1 MASRNIELKVGLLV
15 IIGVAILIFG
25 IYLAKG
31 YRYGQDFYT
40 TTVKFPEVG
49 ALSPGDPVS
58 VSGVQKGKVR
68 NISLF
73 EGDVL
78 VEIDLSRDVVL
89 KEDATFIVKNIGLMG
104 ERFVAVYTGKSE
116 TVRDLTHPGSG
127 GFDPGIPEV
136 MGMMGDVIG
145 HVNDLVLMLEKTVI
159 SPTTLDKF
167 SASVKN
173 LHKITSRIES
183 STTTNAPKIDSI
195 VGDLG
200 IVVRQFK
207 NGWDKNQTHIDSAA
221 VNFDKA
227 SRQLVALLDDLEIT
241 TAHLNLFATDL
252 SESEGTIRMLMEDRR
267 LYDDLRTTAK
277 NLDSLVNDIREN
289 PKKYISFSV
298 ELF

>member
-1 MASRNIELKVGLLV
+1 MASKNIELKVGLLV
-15 IIGVAILIFG
+15 MIGAAILIFG

-40 TTVKFPEVG
+40 TSIRFPEIG
-49 ALSPGDPVS
+49 TLSPGDPVS

-68 NISLF
+68 DISLF

-89 KEDATFIVKNIGLMG
+89 KEDAIFIVKNIGLMG

-116 TVRDLTHPGSG
+116 TVLDLTHPGSG

-159 SPTTLDKF
+159 SPATLDRF
-167 SASVKN
+167 SETVKN
-173 LHKITSRIES
+173 LHEITSRIES
-183 STTTNAPKIDSI
+183 STTMNAPKIDNI

-221 VNFDKA
+221 NNFDKA
-227 SRQLVALLDDLEIT
+227 SRQLVALLDDLETT
-241 TAHLNLFATDL
+241 TAHLNLFAADL
-252 SESEGTIRMLMEDRR
+252 SESEGTLRMLMEDRR

-277 NLDSLVNDIREN
+277 NLDSLVNDIRQN

>member
-1 MASRNIELKVGLLV
+1 MASSNIELKVGLLV
-15 IIGVAILIFG
+15 IIGAAILIFG

-31 YRYGQDFYT
+31 YSYGQDFYT
-40 TTVKFPEVG
+40 ASVRFPEIG
-49 ALSPGDPVS
+49 TLSSGDPVS
-58 VSGVQKGKVR
+58 VSGVQRGKVR
-68 NISLF
+68 EISLF

-78 VEIDLSRDVVL
+78 VEIDLFRDVVL
-89 KEDATFIVKNIGLMG
+89 KEDASFIVKNIGLMG

-116 TVRDLTHPGSG
+116 TVLDLTHPASG
-127 GFDPGIPEV
+127 RFDPGIPEV

-145 HVNDLVLMLEKTVI
+145 RVNDLVVMLEKTVI
-159 SPTTLDKF
+159 SPATLDKF
-167 SASVKN
+167 SETVSN
-173 LHKITSRIES
+173 LHKITTRIES
-183 STTTNAPKIDSI
+183 STTTNAPRIDSI

-207 NGWDKNQTHIDSAA
+207 NGWEKNQTHIDSAA
-221 VNFDKA
+221 NNFDKA
-227 SRQLVALLDDLEIT
+227 SRQLVALLDDLETT

-252 SESEGTIRMLMEDRR
+252 SESEGTLRMLMEDRR

-277 NLDSLVNDIREN
+277 NLDSLVNDIRAN